1 MKKLLFLSLA
11 AAISFSAIA
20 HDDQHD
26 KGKNKKQQHGKKY
39 KKDKKNHDDRN
50 GEWRNDDDRR
60 EDDSRYDNR
69 RNDGSWNDQ
78 NNNQRNNQNAGNAPR
93 KVRDAFYRDYPNAS
107 NVRWTKDRGVWTAN
121 FRSAGLFSGNRS
133 VSYRANGERVG
144 NNTWANRQT
153 TDRNNRTTDRNNTP
167 QKNTNIFDKV
177 LRRNN

>member
-26 KGKNKKQQHGKKY
+26 KGKNKKQQNGKKHN
-39 KKDKKNHDDRN
+39 KQHKNHDDRN

-60 EDDSRYDNR
+60 NDDDNR
-69 RNDGSWNDQ
+69 YNNSRNDGSWNDQ
-78 NNNQRNNQNAGNAPR
+78 NNNRGNNQSAGNAPR

-121 FRSAGLFSGNRS
+121 FRSSGLFSGNRS
-133 VSYRANGERVG
+133 VSYRANGERLN
-144 NNTWANRQT
+144 NNTWANRQNTDRNNPT
-153 TDRNNRTTDRNNTP
+153 TDRNDNP
-167 QKNTNIFDKV
+167 QRNTNIFDKIR
-177 LRRNN
+177 RRN